1 MEQQEYRMPAGT
13 LLYAVYR
20 LHRRGIYGLPNQMP
34 PLSDKSFPLFA
45 QEAEAALMEMGLGTL
60 DFDGNFTLEETFAGL
75 LGRCADCRS
84 LVGASLR
91 SGGIWRKLTLYA
103 AGAVLERDENDL
115 CTLRPAENPL
125 EFLAG
130 VLMLPEDPAELLTPL
145 LADTDLLEK
154 RDRTGLLATGCSPQE
169 VEMILAALDG
179 TGGYAHLRYIEEGS
193 HTAELLLFYG
203 GAGILSAEA
212 EYSEKQEFLR
222 LTPRTRKE
230 VLAALK
236 CGRFREEET
245 RCSNG

>member
-13 LLYAVYR
+13 LLYAVYS

-34 PLSDKSFPLFA
+34 LLSDKSFPLFA

-60 DFDGNFTLEETFAGL
+60 DFDGNFTLEDPFARL

-91 SGGIWRKLTLYA
+91 NGGIWRKLTLYA
-103 AGAVLERDENDL
+103 AGAVLERDEDDF
-115 CTLRPAENPL
+115 CTLRLEEEPL
-125 EFLAG
+125 EFLAEA
-130 VLMLPEDPAELLTPL
+130 LTLPEDPAEPLTPL

-154 RDRTGLLATGCSPQE
+154 RDRAGLLAAGCGPRE
-169 VEMILAALDG
+169 GDMVLEALDG
-179 TGGYAHLRYIEEGS
+179 RGGYAHLRYIEEGS
-193 HTAELLLFYG
+193 HTGELLLLYG

-222 LTPRTRKE
+222 LTPRTREE
-230 VLAALK
+230 VLAALER
-236 CGRFREEET
+236 GRFREEEA
-245 RCSNG
+245 

>member
-34 PLSDKSFPLFA
+34 SLSDKSFPLFA
-45 QEAEAALMEMGLGTL
+45 QEAEATLMEMGLGTL
-60 DFDGNFTLEETFAGL
+60 DFDGNFTLEEPFAGL

-103 AGAVLERDENDL
+103 AGAVLERDEDDF

-130 VLMLPEDPAELLTPL
+130 TLALPEDPAEPL
-145 LADTDLLEK
+145 VPMLADTGLLEK
-154 RDRTGLLATGCSPQE
+154 RDRAELLAAGCGPLE
-169 VEMILAALDG
+169 GDMVLAALDG

-193 HTAELLLFYG
+193 HTGELLLLYG
-203 GAGILSAEA
+203 AAGILSADA

-222 LTPRTRKE
+222 LMPRTREE
-230 VLAALK
+230 VLAALER
-236 CGRFREEET
+236 GRF
-245 RCSNG
+245 